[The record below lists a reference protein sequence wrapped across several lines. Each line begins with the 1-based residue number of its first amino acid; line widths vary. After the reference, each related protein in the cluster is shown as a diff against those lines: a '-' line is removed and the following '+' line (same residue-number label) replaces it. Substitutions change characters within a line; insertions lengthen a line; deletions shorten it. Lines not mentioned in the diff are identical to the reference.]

1 MKLGTKIILTV
12 TSLVAV
18 GLIAFGISS
27 YVSVDKNVKHQ
38 VEDSLNS
45 QLKSIVALFE
55 AAKNNSMSKVKEN
68 MQVASEHIEE
78 EGSLV
83 FSDKTMEI
91 DGLNTKTQ
99 EKKTFQVKEIYLGGK
114 TLFENNEFADNLSK
128 MINAHVTIF
137 QKVEGGYLRISTTVK
152 NNEGQRVIG
161 TYITD
166 DSPVVQAIER
176 GETFYGRALVVDEYF
191 TCAYEPIKIDGKIEG
206 ILSLGVKEKD
216 LTSLEKTI
224 LDIKIGDTGYVMA
237 VDNKGIIL
245 IHPNAKGKDDSQHP
259 VTKSLMENKK
269 GTFYYEYE
277 GRKKIGVGTYFE
289 PFDWYILATGFTDE
303 FTGDIRKSTIIN
315 TMIFM
320 VIILSILG
328 LVISIYIK
336 IQMRPLGVLEESF
349 KKASNGDLTQEMK
362 ITSKDEIGN
371 LSIEYNKFLAQLR
384 ETMKGINN
392 LSREVSSSNND
403 LLKIFDNTIKG
414 DKSIYKNE
422 IKNPLSRG
430 VNQLEEQIG
439 TVMDHIRNQTASTE
453 EGLAGLEEIAA
464 TSNTVKENAKK
475 TLENSNKIS
484 ELAYKSE
491 LNVQNLN
498 NTMKD
503 ISLNVDITKDRV
515 IELSDLSKSIGD
527 IVTAINGLSDQTNL
541 LALNAAIE
549 AARAGEAGRG
559 FSVVADEIRKLAEKT
574 GKETDKIEVIVTNIQ
589 NEITKVRT
597 ATDKVDSIVEKG
609 SSLSENVKSD
619 INIIIKEI
627 DLNNTE
633 INNIYEAAEEQ
644 SIGTEE
650 ITKAVG
656 TIAET
661 STEIEGLSHQT
672 NEISNGLSGVLN
684 NTQVTLSSLVDLAEK
699 LRKDLEFF
707 KIK

>member
-1 MKLGTKIILTV
+1 
-12 TSLVAV
+12 
-18 GLIAFGISS
+18 
-27 YVSVDKNVKHQ
+27 
-38 VEDSLNS
+38 
-45 QLKSIVALFE
+45 
-55 AAKNNSMSKVKEN
+55 
-68 MQVASEHIEE
+68 
-78 EGSLV
+78 
-83 FSDKTMEI
+83 
-91 DGLNTKTQ
+91 
-99 EKKTFQVKEIYLGGK
+99 
-114 TLFENNEFADNLSK
+114 
-128 MINAHVTIF
+128 
-137 QKVEGGYLRISTTVK
+137 
-152 NNEGQRVIG
+152 
-161 TYITD
+161 
-166 DSPVVQAIER
+166 
-176 GETFYGRALVVDEYF
+176 
-191 TCAYEPIKIDGKIEG
+191 
-206 ILSLGVKEKD
+206 
-216 LTSLEKTI
+216 
-224 LDIKIGDTGYVMA
+224 MA
-237 VDNKGIIL
+237 VDNKGLAL
-245 IHPNAKGKDDSQHP
+245 IHPTAKGKDVSA
-259 VTKSLMENKK
+259 VSAIKGLLENKE
-269 GTFYYEYE
+269 GIFYYEYE
-277 GRKKIGVGTYFE
+277 GKQKIGVGTYFE
-289 PFDWYILATGFTDE
+289 PFDWYIMASAYTSDFTSE
-303 FTGDIRKSTIIN
+303 IRKSTIIN

-320 VIILSILG
+320 GIILSILG